1 MAADLSD
8 TWDYKE
14 KVGRQSA
21 EIVFQSDWLEGAEFI
36 QETLIWSFL
45 VLKCLFCFISAFNG
59 VFKIG

>member
-8 TWDYKE
+8 TCDYLE

-36 QETLIWSFL
+36 
-45 VLKCLFCFISAFNG
+45 
-59 VFKIG
+59 